1 MKTEEKNF
9 SGKINYPWYDSEGL
23 CIFLIVFMVAVFFF
37 GLSGIF
43 AALKTDYTDFVIKIP
58 LALLIMS
65 FYVVVSISSR
75 IYKRRKIN
83 KSLEFLDFYRK

>member
-1 MKTEEKNF
+1 MKIEEKNF

-23 CIFLIVFMVAVFFF
+23 CIFLIVFMVIVFFF

-43 AALKTDYTDFVIKIP
+43 AALNTEYTSLVIKIP
-58 LALLIMS
+58 AALSLMS
-65 FYVVVSISSR
+65 FYIVFSISMR
-75 IYKRRKIN
+75 IFKRRKIN